1 MTDTARAT
9 GLSTLTTP
17 GPATPAPF
25 VRRAAA
31 DVRRLPDSISS
42 SSQPVIGSRITVN
55 GREFV
60 VELDMAGIFLR
71 QVRRSLRAGDGGLV
85 LLRHVDG
92 IEMIPITRR
101 TPFEVTDIVCPEGV
115 EPSAARVEAGLRAG

>member
-9 GLSTLTTP
+9 APSTLT
-17 GPATPAPF
+17 APAPF
-25 VRRAAA
+25 SRKDAS
-31 DVRRLPDSISS
+31 DVRRLPDSVST
-42 SSQPVIGSRITVN
+42 SSQPVIGSRITIN
-55 GREFV
+55 GRSFV

-101 TPFEVTDIVCPEGV
+101 TPFEVTDIVCPEGI
-115 EPSAARVEAGLRAG
+115 EPSAARVEAGLRAS